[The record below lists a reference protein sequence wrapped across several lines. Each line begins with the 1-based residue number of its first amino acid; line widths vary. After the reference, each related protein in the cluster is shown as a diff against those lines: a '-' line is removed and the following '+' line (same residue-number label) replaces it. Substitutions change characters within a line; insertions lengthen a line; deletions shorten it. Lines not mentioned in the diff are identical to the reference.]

1 MSSSDDKVFRLLTPL
16 PGITVVS
23 IDQPGAGISSQRLK
37 SEIDTFAC
45 LLVRTGGG
53 ERVQ

>member
-1 MSSSDDKVFRLLTPL
+1 MSSSDDKVFWLLTPL

-23 IDQPGAGISSQRLK
+23 IDQLGAGISSPRLK

-53 ERVQ
+53 DRGQ